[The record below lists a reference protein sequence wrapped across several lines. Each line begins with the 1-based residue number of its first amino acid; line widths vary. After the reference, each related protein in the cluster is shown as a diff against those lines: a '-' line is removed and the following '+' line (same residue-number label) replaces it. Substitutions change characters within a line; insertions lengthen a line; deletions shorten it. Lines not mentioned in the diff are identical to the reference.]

1 MSEAHRQTQSK
12 DPVPAGS
19 ITGAKRHSRSAACR
33 QLILGVV
40 AVVVIPSLAQVSRNF
55 PGPKSELTSPNV
67 RYVIQ
72 NVDHNEEYKHF
83 LFLKDKATGTS
94 RQVYE
99 YGRSASVVWSP
110 DSRHSAINDYAGSDY
125 TETSIVSVDEKTPSI
140 DVRKEINSKSD
151 VTLSGDHEYFGV
163 AYWIDNRRVVV
174 HHSGYGNGGPTYC
187 ECFVYVL
194 NGRVRKCTRQ
204 PDPSDDDFCERTT
217 P

>member
-1 MSEAHRQTQSK
+1 
-12 DPVPAGS
+12 VPAGS
-19 ITGAKRHSRSAACR
+19 ITGAKRHSRSDACR

-55 PGPKSELTSPNV
+55 PGPKSELTSPNG

-110 DSRHSAINDYAGSDY
+110 DSLHLAINDYAGSNVA
-125 TETSIVSVDEKTPSI
+125 ETYIFSI
-140 DVRKEINSKSD
+140 DETVPKINVRDELVHKGKVVPPGGHD
-151 VTLSGDHEYFGV
+151 YFGV
-163 AYWIDNRRVVV
+163 ARWLDGQRVVV
-174 HHSGYGNGGPTYC
+174 HFWGHSDDSSARAICQCYIYTLGGPVVRC
-187 ECFVYVL
+187 AHQP
-194 NGRVRKCTRQ
+194 NGN
-204 PDPSDDDFCERTT
+204 DPEELCGSIT